1 MNIQKIER
9 ELSLAWKKVNG
20 FPGAVELMRPETLD
34 PSFAAQTIIALLQ
47 ATYTQHALSRDP
59 SKLINDI
66 ESRAVQP
73 WIVSRGG
80 KPVACAT
87 LINQPDGS
95 VELGRAVSVEN
106 GSGAGK
112 VAMLEAAIHAG
123 KNHLPLVAEVRLAD
137 EFLGIPSGAA
147 TQKICLEFLSLVPH
161 AAFPPFCHGAPRRHE
176 MFIFAAQQ
184 PSLHE
189 HTGFIHRARQ
199 SFIRRGKTTPNRL
212 RLIQEQPFRLGVV
225 DGNGQVAN
233 EFAEIS
239 RSSGNGCTLVPVE
252 VADGNLGTIHDL
264 LDSGFL
270 LVGSDRNLG
279 PLGLPVVLLA
289 TLARGT
295 LIAPTC
301 AGHSLTNQ
309 DRHDVQ
315 RLAGQFTQLSRS

>member
-1 MNIQKIER
+1 
-9 ELSLAWKKVNG
+9 
-20 FPGAVELMRPETLD
+20 
-34 PSFAAQTIIALLQ
+34 
-47 ATYTQHALSRDP
+47 
-59 SKLINDI
+59 
-66 ESRAVQP
+66 
-73 WIVSRGG
+73 
-80 KPVACAT
+80 
-87 LINQPDGS
+87 
-95 VELGRAVSVEN
+95 
-106 GSGAGK
+106 
-112 VAMLEAAIHAG
+112 
-123 KNHLPLVAEVRLAD
+123 
-137 EFLGIPSGAA
+137 
-147 TQKICLEFLSLVPH
+147 
-161 AAFPPFCHGAPRRHE
+161 

-239 RSSGNGCTLVPVE
+239 RSSGNGCTLVPV
-252 VADGNLGTIHDL
+252 
-264 LDSGFL
+264 
-270 LVGSDRNLG
+270 
-279 PLGLPVVLLA
+279 VLLA